1 MAMTTLITNHELAQ
15 LSLHELQRLY
25 RKVFNDLAQ
34 SQPGMPERRN
44 ALASLENI
52 QRELNRRYSPSGIR
66 EGVCRPILNT

>member
-1 MAMTTLITNHELAQ
+1 MIHLIINHELARFN
-15 LSLHELQRLY
+15 LHELKGLY
-25 RKVFNDLAQ
+25 RKVFNDLAK
-34 SQPGMPERRN
+34 SQPGTPERRN